1 MVQLNHRHPAD
12 TLTGGTAMSI
22 KRLPFFLS
30 AAKYLNFTEAASE
43 QFISQTAMSLQIKK
57 FEDELGF
64 QLFNRSNTGVTLT
77 KAGGYL
83 YKRCQYIMADYNQA
97 VAHAR
102 QLSEEDKPQVRIGYS
117 GAYEQLAVT
126 PFVSRFYKGHPSS
139 QVELIYGKRKK
150 KVLQQLEDGF
160 LDLAVVSDYDRNY
173 SQWLKSV
180 PLRHDNCLFLLSSDS
195 ELAASSSLEPS
206 RLVGKPLLRTVEN
219 DFTSYEWQIWN
230 VMNFLGLGGNEVI
243 YANDYYSMA
252 LLAKSDIGFGI
263 VPACMSTMPM
273 DGLSYVPITGRTL
286 KTSCS
291 VIYMES
297 SSNPVREEFLMTL
310 KDKDTEASDGAD

>member
-1 MVQLNHRHPAD
+1 
-12 TLTGGTAMSI
+12 MSI

-57 FEDELGF
+57 YEEELGF
-64 QLFNRSNTGVTLT
+64 KLFNRSNTGVTLT

-83 YKRCQYIMADYNQA
+83 YKRCQYITADYNQA
-97 VAHAR
+97 VSHAR

-117 GAYEQLAVT
+117 GAYEQIAVT
-126 PFVSRFYKGHPSS
+126 PLVTSFYQRHPSS

-150 KVLQQLEDGF
+150 KVLRQLEDGY

-173 SQWLKSV
+173 SQWLKSC
-180 PLRHDNCLFLLSSDS
+180 PLRYDCCLFLLSSDS
-195 ELAASSSLEPS
+195 EYARYGCLEPS
-206 RLVGKPLLRTVEN
+206 LLAGKPLLRTVEN

-252 LLAKSDIGFGI
+252 LLAKSDIGFSI
-263 VPACMSTMPM
+263 VPECMKDVPM
-273 DGLSYVPITGRTL
+273 EGLSYVPIAGRKL

-297 SSNPVREEFLMTL
+297 SSNPIREEFLMTL
-310 KDKDTEASDGAD
+310 KGQAAKSDPAL

>member
-1 MVQLNHRHPAD
+1 
-12 TLTGGTAMSI
+12 MSI

-30 AAKYLNFTEAASE
+30 AAKYLNFTEAANE

-57 FEDELGF
+57 YEEELGF
-64 QLFNRSNTGVTLT
+64 KLFNRSNTGVTLT

-83 YKRCQYIMADYNQA
+83 FKRCQYITADYNQA
-97 VAHAR
+97 VSHAR

-126 PFVSRFYKGHPSS
+126 PLVTRFYQRHPTS

-173 SQWLKSV
+173 SQWLKSY
-180 PLRHDNCLFLLSSDS
+180 PLRHDRCLFLLSSDS
-195 ELAASSSLEPS
+195 EFAQHGCLEPS
-206 RLVGKPLLRTVEN
+206 LLAGKPLLRTVEN

-243 YANDYYSMA
+243 YANDYYSLA
-252 LLAKSDIGFGI
+252 LLAKSDIGFSI
-263 VPACMSTMPM
+263 VPDCMKDVPM
-273 DGLSYVPITGRTL
+273 AGLSYVPIAGRKL

-297 SSNPVREEFLMTL
+297 SSNPIREEFLMTL
-310 KDKDTEASDGAD
+310 KEPDGETD

>member
-1 MVQLNHRHPAD
+1 
-12 TLTGGTAMSI
+12 MSI

-30 AAKYLNFTEAASE
+30 AAKYLNFTEAANE

-57 FEDELGF
+57 YEEELGF
-64 QLFNRSNTGVTLT
+64 KLFNRSNTGVTLT

-83 YKRCQYIMADYNQA
+83 YKRCQYITADYNQA
-97 VAHAR
+97 VSHAR

-126 PFVSRFYKGHPSS
+126 PLVTRFYQGHSSS

-150 KVLQQLEDGF
+150 KVLQQLEDGY

-173 SQWLKSV
+173 SQWLKSY
-180 PLRHDNCLFLLSSDS
+180 PLRHDICLFLLSSAS
-195 ELAASSSLEPS
+195 EFAQCDCLESSMLA
-206 RLVGKPLLRTVEN
+206 GKPLLRTVEN

-252 LLAKSDIGFGI
+252 LLARSDIGFGI
-263 VPACMSTMPM
+263 VPECMKEVPM
-273 DGLSYVPITGRTL
+273 AGLSYVPIAGRKL

-297 SSNPVREEFLMTL
+297 SSNPIREEFLMTL
-310 KDKDTEASDGAD
+310 KEQAAKTDPAL